1 MARFT
6 LKGDQRRVDLEQPID
21 EAPSPPVAPAPPS
34 ATPPEEAPPLIDTPS
49 PSTAPTFS
57 GLGTTFN
64 NAIQA
69 PVSSLPQTPVD
80 QGTQGTGSVN
90 NFANELTAV
99 HNGVLAEVSKGQLSG
114 AALGHVQAI
123 LSDINTAISTANAT
137 ANSAIAAGNTAAAE
151 QSLRASNLEIVNT
164 VNAVKTD
171 VALTNLAL
179 ASAPGTPT
187 APDAPHANLAE
198 IGVIFNDAAD
208 KILGG
213 VNDANRAEITD
224 DINAVIKDMEAL
236 ISANPQL
243 FEGATGEH
251 ADAVVRQLQLE
262 LTYINDPNISP
273 DAARASIDNILDII
287 DIVQSDPNLADMAT
301 QGGVSGF
308 SPLPDAANP
317 GPAHLENDVQTVFT
331 AGFIAQSNSLGQQAI
346 DLVGSGDTKAIAAL
360 IADLKAFEKFVADFD
375 AAQGGNA
382 LLDATGALGA
392 EVAAMIKG
400 LQIRR
405 RHPGHGGC
413 GPDARQRGRCRRR
426 QRLRHRKPLQYRWR
440 DCRRS
445 PGDGAGGRNAG
456 HRPRSRT
463 GPGTRCGPRHQRRAG
478 HRRDVRRHH
487 RGRGPCEFGHARSG
501 ASSTPHVG
509 IAARGAASDVP
520 DAPGMPEADTSSQER
535 VRRSGSRNGRR
546 EEAFARMRPQGT
558 MAPDDGFGSIIPATS
573 AVGGIGAVAVRQ
585 VK

>member
-1 MARFT
+1 M
-6 LKGDQRRVDLEQPID
+6 
-21 EAPSPPVAPAPPS
+21 
-34 ATPPEEAPPLIDTPS
+34 
-49 PSTAPTFS
+49 
-57 GLGTTFN
+57 
-64 NAIQA
+64 
-69 PVSSLPQTPVD
+69 
-80 QGTQGTGSVN
+80 
-90 NFANELTAV
+90 
-99 HNGVLAEVSKGQLSG
+99 HNGLLAEVSKGQLSG

-137 ANSAIAAGNTAAAE
+137 ANSAARVGSTAAAE
-151 QSLRASNLEIVNT
+151 QSLRASNLDIVNT
-164 VNAVKTD
+164 VNTVKTD
-171 VALTNLAL
+171 VALTNLA
-179 ASAPGTPT
+179 ACVGAGDTVPRR
-187 APDAPHANLAE
+187 PDAPHANLAE
-198 IGVIFNDAAD
+198 IGAIFNDAAN

-224 DINAVIKDMEAL
+224 DINAVITDMQAL

-243 FEGATGEH
+243 FEGVTGEH

-287 DIVQSDPNLADMAT
+287 DIIQSDPKLADMAT

-317 GPAHLENDVQTVFT
+317 APAHLDNDVQTVFT
-331 AGFIAQSNSLGQQAI
+331 ANFIAQSNSLGQQAI
-346 DLVGSGDTKAIAAL
+346 DLVGSGDTKAIATL
-360 IADLKAFEKFVADFD
+360 IADLKAFEKFVTDFD

-400 LQIRR
+400 LQT
-405 RHPGHGGC
+405 GDATLVTAAADQMHGNAADVG
-413 GPDARQRGRCRRR
+413 GSNVPVTGGN
-426 QRLRHRKPLQYRWR
+426 YNT
-440 DCRRS
+440 
-445 PGDGAGGRNAG
+445 DGVTVAEVLATAPVAETPATAAAAEPAPA
-456 HRPRSRT
+456 HAAAPAISVEPVT
-463 GPGTRCGPRHQRRAG
+463 LATA
-478 HRRDVRRHH
+478 DVTIGVEDHAQ
-487 RGRGPCEFGHARSG
+487 FGHARSG

-546 EEAFARMRPQGT
+546 EEAFAGLRPQGT
-558 MAPDDGFGSIIPATS
+558 ILETMAPMTALGTIIGTAATS